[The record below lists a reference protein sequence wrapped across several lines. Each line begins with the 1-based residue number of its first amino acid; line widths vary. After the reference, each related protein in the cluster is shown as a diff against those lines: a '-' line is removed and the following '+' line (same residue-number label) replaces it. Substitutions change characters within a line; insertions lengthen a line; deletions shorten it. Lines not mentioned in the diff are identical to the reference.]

1 MSALTGLC
9 VTGGSKL
16 SRCKRLGRVDNM
28 CVSSHEILRAG
39 AQLCRPCVIGASAS
53 PGDGFWIMSCV
64 WLERCCGTRALT
76 VRASVCT
83 QSAVADRNVSE
94 TVYMA
99 ESLYLRYD
107 IPFIMQPI
115 LQALTRR
122 GLNVSTINSTHVL
135 FHGALRGS
143 SVVTST
149 RTFHAVVHA
158 ASPLR
163 RAADPVKVIIIQANH
178 IT

>member
-1 MSALTGLC
+1 
-9 VTGGSKL
+9 
-16 SRCKRLGRVDNM
+16 
-28 CVSSHEILRAG
+28 
-39 AQLCRPCVIGASAS
+39 
-53 PGDGFWIMSCV
+53 MSCV

-135 FHGALRGS
+135 FTVRSEAVRS
-143 SVVTST
+143 SLVPE
-149 RTFHAVVHA
+149 RFHAVVHA